1 MPSDAPSSFH
11 NLFEII
17 RRLRA
22 PDGCSWDRAQDP
34 RTLRASL
41 VEEVWEC
48 VSAIDAGDD
57 QNLREELGD
66 IYLLVTMVAWMKE
79 QEGAFTVQSA
89 LTGIAE
95 KLVRRH
101 PHIFGSAKALSE
113 DQALSQWDAIK
124 AEEKKAAGT
133 FGSALDAVSKSLPPL
148 EKSEEL
154 QKKAAKVGFDWPG
167 PEPVWDKI
175 DEELWELRDAVRSG
189 DAGRI
194 EDEVGDLLFSVVNL
208 ARLLKM
214 APGIALHGANIKF
227 ERRFREVERRLT
239 AQGVPLADAGL
250 ARMDELWDQVKA
262 EESRTLAR
270 AEESRTLARAEESP
284 ASEES
289 RHSASK

>member
-1 MPSDAPSSFH
+1 MPSDATSSFDK
-11 NLFEII
+11 LFEII

-22 PDGCSWDRAQDP
+22 PDGCSWDRAQTP
-34 RTLRASL
+34 KTLRASL

-89 LTGIAE
+89 LTGITE

-101 PHIFGSAKALSE
+101 PHIFGSAKAPSA

-124 AEEKKAAGT
+124 AEEKKAAGIS
-133 FGSALDAVSKSLPPL
+133 GSALDAVPKSLPPL

-167 PEPVWDKI
+167 PEPVWEKI

-194 EDEVGDLLFSVVNL
+194 EDGFSALALLYWL
-208 ARLLKM
+208 
-214 APGIALHGANIKF
+214 
-227 ERRFREVERRLT
+227 RRDR
-239 AQGVPLADAGL
+239 
-250 ARMDELWDQVKA
+250 
-262 EESRTLAR
+262 
-270 AEESRTLARAEESP
+270 
-284 ASEES
+284 
-289 RHSASK
+289 